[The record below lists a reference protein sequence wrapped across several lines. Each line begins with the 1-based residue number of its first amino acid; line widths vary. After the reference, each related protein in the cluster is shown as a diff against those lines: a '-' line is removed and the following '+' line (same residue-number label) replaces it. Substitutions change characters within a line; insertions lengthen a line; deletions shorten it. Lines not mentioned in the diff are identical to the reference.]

1 MPHNPPNE
9 KSRCVQLGAELRAV
23 RHSKGLT
30 LQQLAGRL
38 GRDHST
44 VSRWERGATKPS
56 IQDASAFLA
65 VLDVIGEERDRILEL
80 TQHDGLRDWIV
91 PPVGQRLA
99 ALMEY
104 ERVASVITE
113 VNPLLIPG
121 LLQTRAYARSIMLGW
136 GAAEEEADR
145 SAAVRGDRQGVL
157 TRRNP
162 AEYVAV
168 IGASALVYPPCSGD
182 IMREQCDR
190 LLAMSVRPN
199 ISLRILP
206 QRKGIYNPSLDG
218 PFILL
223 DLPRDTP
230 VVYLESYGATSIIT
244 NRGAIDLYLRAI
256 DELNR
261 AALSESESARF
272 IRDIRERQ

>member
-1 MPHNPPNE
+1 M
-9 KSRCVQLGAELRAV
+9 
-23 RHSKGLT
+23 RHSAGLT

-80 TQHDGLRDWIV
+80 TQYDGLRDWIV
-91 PPVGQRLA
+91 PPVGQQLA

-104 ERVASVITE
+104 ERVASAITE
-113 VNPLLIPG
+113 ANPLLIPG
-121 LLQTRAYARSIMLGW
+121 LLQTRAYARSIMVGW
-136 GAAEEEADR
+136 GATEEEAER

-162 AEYVAV
+162 VEYLAV
-168 IGASALVYPPCSGD
+168 IGAGALVCPPCSDD

-190 LLAMSVRPN
+190 LLAMSARPN
-199 ISLRILP
+199 ISLRVVP
-206 QRKGIYNPSLDG
+206 QRKGNYNPSLVG

-223 DLPRDTP
+223 ELPRDTP
-230 VVYLESYGATSIIT
+230 VVYLESYGASSIVT
-244 NRGAIDLYLRAI
+244 NYRAIDLYLRAI
-256 DELNR
+256 DEINR

-272 IRDIRERQ
+272 IKDIREKQ